1 MLRDKQLDG
10 VRLDAVLEK
19 RRLDQ
24 ARNAKEFDVLAGIAN
39 STAREWFHAQG
50 FPVVRAVVFWAD
62 FVEWRRAENGLSEGK
77 PRPSPPIPAAPS
89 PVKAIGLPAH
99 AARILAEAG

>member
-24 ARNAKEFDVLAGIAN
+24 ALNAKEFAVFAGI
-39 STAREWFHAQG
+39 T
-50 FPVVRAVVFWAD
+50 
-62 FVEWRRAENGLSEGK
+62 VEHVA
-77 PRPSPPIPAAPS
+77 
-89 PVKAIGLPAH
+89 
-99 AARILAEAG
+99 